1 MSDHQSPSHP
11 VILSMEVCSRD
22 DSEYRILIEGQVKYL
37 TIAPGTYDRQTLSMP
52 LGSLPSLM
60 KEGKWNIAQISRDL
74 ATSELKAS
82 LRSIQLAGVR
92 DTWHPTF
99 VNCLE
104 LLRIRQLTAAT
115 FEASCP
121 TQHLLAPSTSVAR
134 VIAKIARFEW
144 EIPRIE
150 RETRAYKILENTGI
164 APRFLGHIHEH
175 GRVIGFVLEE
185 VEGRPATIGD
195 LSRCK
200 SVLQHLHDHGLLHG
214 DINKYNFIVQNDTA
228 RLIDFERSQFY
239 PADTGPMRN
248 ELTSLRDQLM
258 EETGRGGGFRFV
270 EETCKKT

>member
-37 TIAPGTYDRQTLSMP
+37 TIAPGTYDRKTLSMP

-60 KEGKWNIAQISRDL
+60 KEGEWNIAQISRDL

-82 LRSIQLAGVR
+82 LRSIQLAGVQ

-115 FEASCP
+115 FEASCS
-121 TQHLLAPSTSVAR
+121 TQHLLAPSTSVTR

-185 VEGRPATIGD
+185 LEGRPATIGD

-200 SVLQHLHDHGLLHG
+200 SVLQHLHDHGLVHG

-239 PADTGPMRN
+239 PGDTGPMQN
-248 ELTSLRDQLM
+248 ELMSLCDQLM

-270 EETCKKT
+270 EETCKKS

>member
-1 MSDHQSPSHP
+1 MSDRQLPSHP

-52 LGSLPSLM
+52 LGSLPSLP
-60 KEGKWNIAQISRDL
+60 KERKWNMAHISRDL
-74 ATSELKAS
+74 ATSELKTA
-82 LRSIQLAGVR
+82 LRSMALAGVR
-92 DTWHPTF
+92 DIWHPTS

-104 LLRIRQLTAAT
+104 LLRTRQLTAAT
-115 FEASCP
+115 FEADCP
-121 TQHLLAPSTSVAR
+121 KQDSLALPTSVTR

-150 RETRAYKILENTGI
+150 RETRVYRMLENTGI

-175 GRVIGFVLEE
+175 GRVMGLVLEK
-185 VEGRPATIGD
+185 VEGRPATIED
-195 LSRCK
+195 LSHCR

-214 DINKYNFIVQNDTA
+214 DINRYNFIVQNGTV
-228 RLIDFERSQFY
+228 RLIDFERSQTC
-239 PADTGPMRN
+239 PGDTESMQN
-248 ELTSLRDQLM
+248 EMTSLCSQLM

-270 EETCKKT
+270 EGTCKKT